1 VLVQVPESVQVNFH
15 LQVRKADLALVSM
28 KELVT
33 LMKDMER
40 AMKVI
45 TSRDYLVKTQ
55 VIIDG
60 VMISTN
66 A

>member
-1 VLVQVPESVQVNFH
+1 VLVQVPELVQVNFL
-15 LQVRKADLALVSM
+15 LQVRRADLALVSM
-28 KELVT
+28 KELDT
-33 LMKDMER
+33 LMKDMAL

-45 TSRDYLVKTQ
+45 TSRDYLVKSQ

-60 VMISTN
+60 VMTSTN

>member
-1 VLVQVPESVQVNFH
+1 MLGLVQVDFH
-15 LQVRKADLALVSM
+15 QQVRKADLEVMST
-28 KELVT
+28 KELDT
-33 LMKDMER
+33 LMIDMAI

-45 TSRDYLVKTQ
+45 TSRGYLVTGQ
-55 VIIDG
+55 VIING